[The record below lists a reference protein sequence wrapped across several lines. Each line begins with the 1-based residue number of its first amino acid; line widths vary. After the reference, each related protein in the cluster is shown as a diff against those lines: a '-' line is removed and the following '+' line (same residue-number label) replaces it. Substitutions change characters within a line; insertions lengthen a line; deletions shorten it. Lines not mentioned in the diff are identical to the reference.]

1 MVLKAHN
8 KVVVVRAVI
17 KHKAVDK
24 DQLVDIKDKVED
36 KDQVVDIK
44 DKVEDKDQVED
55 KDLVEIEM
63 HLKLQ
68 NKKKLAKKPFKIRS
82 KKRRQN

>member
-8 KVVVVRAVI
+8 KVVVVMAVI

-24 DQLVDIKDKVED
+24 DQVEDTKDKVAD
-36 KDQVVDIK
+36 KDQVVDTK
-44 DKVEDKDQVED
+44 DKVVDKDQAAD
-55 KDLVEIEM
+55 KDQVEIEM

-82 KKRRQN
+82 KKRKQN